1 MRLKHFILAAV
12 SAVTTT
18 PALAHTGMH
27 PTSGFAAGFL
37 HPVGG
42 LDHMLAMVGVGLFAA
57 ALGRSA
63 LIALPGSFVLMMM
76 AGGVIGTAGLD
87 VPAVE
92 LAIAASVVAMGAA
105 VALGWSWPVSAAAM
119 LVGFFALF
127 HGYAHGAEIPS
138 EAASLP
144 YGMGF
149 ALTSAA
155 LHAIGIF
162 LNRMVLGDGK
172 ATRALG
178 TAIAIAGLMLAFGKS

>member
-1 MRLKHFILAAV
+1 MRLKPFILAAV
-12 SAVTTT
+12 LAVTAT
-18 PALAHTGMH
+18 PTLAHTGTH
-27 PTSGFAAGFL
+27 PISGFAAGFL

-57 ALGRSA
+57 ILGRSA
-63 LIALPGSFVLMMM
+63 LVALPASFVLMMM
-76 AGGVIGTAGLD
+76 AGGVMGMVGLN

-92 LAIAASVVAMGAA
+92 LAVAASVVAMGAV
-105 VALGWSWPVSAAAM
+105 VALGWSWSVSAAAV

-138 EAASLP
+138 EAAALP

-178 TAIAIAGLMLAFGKS
+178 AAIAIAGLMLAFGKS